1 MTFEMNRETY
11 KIVEMTQEEIRKKI
25 EERARLELDDHVTT
39 GRYFG
44 ITCTDTGLI
53 VLDKDLPYRKQR
65 KTLMHELMHAY
76 IDAYITKTDDFNQEA
91 LCDISANSHDI
102 IHGIVELYYE
112 KRGYGND

>member
-25 EERARLELDDHVTT
+25 GERARLELDDHVTT

-53 VLDKDLPYRKQR
+53 ILDKDLPYRKQR